1 MAVERLPDDLGERI
15 RRLRQGQD
23 LTLAGLSE
31 RAGVPVSTLSKIENA
46 KVRNT
51 SADNLF
57 KIARGLNVLFDD
69 LVEQRP
75 ARQAASGRQ
84 VITRGG
90 RTESYCTELY
100 DYSAHAAGLLKK
112 RMVPLHMRIKT
123 RELPELHDWSHH
135 DGEEWVYV
143 VSGAIDLH
151 TEHYAAQRLEA
162 GDSAYF
168 DSTMRHCFVS
178 VGSGEAVILSVCLA
192 DNRPSF
198 DERGPGD
205 SQAPVA
211 RESATPA
218 VAAWQPSADAGIR
231 REQTNL
237 EEKQ

>member
-1 MAVERLPDDLGERI
+1 MPVQRLPDDLGERI
-15 RRLRQGQD
+15 RRLRQAQN

-31 RAGVPVSTLSKIENA
+31 RSGVPVSTLSKIENA
-46 KVRNT
+46 KIRNT

-69 LVEQRP
+69 LAEERP
-75 ARQAASGRQ
+75 AGQAVTGRQ
-84 VITRGG
+84 VITQVRDTECY
-90 RTESYCTELY
+90 RTQLY

-112 RMVPLHMRIKT
+112 RMVPLHLRVKS
-123 RELPELHDWSHH
+123 RVVPELRDWSHH
-135 DGEEWVYV
+135 VGEEWVYV
-143 VSGAIDLH
+143 LSGAIALY

-178 VGSGEAVILSVCLA
+178 VGAGDALILSVCLA
-192 DNRPSF
+192 DNRPSLGERGR
-198 DERGPGD
+198 DER
-205 SQAPVA
+205 QVPVA
-211 RESATPA
+211 PENAA
-218 VAAWQPSADAGIR
+218 QAAWPPSAEQELR